1 MTIQDEYYRD
11 HYISVDLVEI
21 HLKNSSGANDPL
33 YLCSGGFDITYD
45 SSTAPTAGVNTYK
58 AQGEWMG
65 FSDMSEDFEVRVG
78 KFTVT
83 LSGVG
88 TSYVNN
94 FTQYDPEGLRVV
106 IMRAFLAYTVSNGV
120 ESLTVV
126 PVPVVL
132 YDGIIYNV
140 AITEGKNSCQVNIE
154 CASLFSDFDRTSGRK
169 SNNGSNWLY
178 QASTYDTSME
188 QAGFVGE
195 SNFLWGRV

>member
-11 HYISVDLVEI
+11 HYVSVDLIEI
-21 HLKNSSGANDPL
+21 HLKNTSGTSDPL
-33 YLCSGGFDITYD
+33 YLCSGGFNISYD
-45 SSTAPTAGVNTYK
+45 SSTAPTAGTNVYQ

-78 KFTVT
+78 KFTVS

-88 TSYVNN
+88 TTYVNK
-94 FTQYDPEGLRVV
+94 FTQYDPEGMRVV
-106 IMRAFLAYTVSNGV
+106 IMRAYLAYSVVNNIETLS
-120 ESLTVV
+120 VV
-126 PVPVVL
+126 PNPVVL

-140 AITEGKNSCQVNIE
+140 GIVESRNSCQVNIE
-154 CASLFSDFDRTSGRK
+154 CASLFSDFDRTNGRK
-169 SNNGSNWLY
+169 TNNGSNWLY
-178 QASTYDTSME
+178 QATTYDTSME